1 MVPSIRRRAF
11 TLIELLVVIA
21 IIGILIALLLPAVQK
36 IREAAARMTC
46 TNNLHQIILASHNYE
61 TAFNRFPPG
70 LNVSPNS
77 VDANAQY
84 VSSPP
89 YAGPYMGLFAYLLP
103 YMEQGNVYNQIPQT
117 LFNPNTTAGA
127 WAYNYPPYDFNDPAV
142 PSGSQNG
149 TGYLKAAD
157 AKIKSFLCPSDN
169 ADTASVTLGII
180 DGAGFYIPNASG
192 PNSGHVY
199 VDYVLD
205 VPNYGHEMG
214 RTNYV
219 GCGGGYGQVSGSD
232 TANAAWIPYTGIFY
246 MNSQTKITDIAD
258 GTSNTVAFGEY
269 SGTHNNGTRDFVISW
284 MGAGWMTSK
293 WGLAPIYASE
303 AVDSTETS
311 AGNDYSWR
319 QFSSKH
325 TGVVNFAFADGSVRG
340 ITRSADF
347 NSWIYATGATDGKV
361 YSYSALGQ

>member
-1 MVPSIRRRAF
+1 MVQSIRRRAF

-46 TNNLHQIILASHNYE
+46 QNNLHQIILASHNYE
-61 TAFNRFPPG
+61 SAFNRFPPG

-77 VDANAQY
+77 VDTNAQY

-89 YAGPYMGLFAYLLP
+89 YAGPYMGLLAYLLP

-117 LFNPNTTAGA
+117 LFDPNTKAGA
-127 WAYNYPPYDFNDPAV
+127 WAYNYPPFDFNDPAV
-142 PSGSQNG
+142 TQVNG

-157 AKIKSFLCPSDN
+157 AKIKSFLCPSDS
-169 ADTASVTLGII
+169 ADTAIMLSGYGII
-180 DGAGFYIPNASG
+180 DGAGFYIPSL
-192 PNSGHVY
+192 SHVY

-214 RTNYV
+214 RTNYL
-219 GCGGGYGQVSGSD
+219 GCGGAYGQVSGSD
-232 TANAAWIPYTGIFY
+232 AADAQWLPYTGVYY
-246 MNSQTKITDIAD
+246 MNSKTKITDISD

-269 SGTHNNGTRDFVISW
+269 CGTHLNGTREFVISW
-284 MGAGWMTSK
+284 MGAGWLGSK
-293 WGLAPIYASE
+293 WGLAPIYDGPGSA
-303 AVDSTETS
+303 DGETGH
-311 AGNDYSWR
+311 GNDYSWR

-325 TGVVNFAFADGSVRG
+325 TAVVNFAFADGSVRG
-340 ITRSADF
+340 IARSADF
-347 NSWIYATGATDGKV
+347 NAWIYATGATDGKV
-361 YSYSALGQ
+361 YDPSALGQ